1 MKTKILI
8 TSLLLLAIFAF
19 TSSVQSAENNPLA
32 AVTNAVEQ
40 AQQAVKQANS
50 SLEKA
55 QSLASDFGLL
65 IAGKTNV
72 ISIINTSTNKP
83 STNSV
88 SETLNDA
95 VIGILNG
102 VKGASGEIYQAS
114 KTAITKSIDFT
125 MEQAPLVVREFL
137 HWKISEAI
145 IYMTLWSI
153 PAFCLFYGARKLRL
167 YALTDAVP
175 VSDRYHSD
183 RSDYA
188 IIEWILRGIAIIVLL
203 CVVGS
208 YGTTITKIAVAPR
221 VYLIEYVV
229 NTIHNGHTPSQ

>member
-8 TSLLLLAIFAF
+8 TSLILATFAF
-19 TSSVQSAENNPLA
+19 TSAVRAETNPLSV
-32 AVTNAVEQ
+32 VTNAIEQ
-40 AQQAVKQANS
+40 AQQAVKQAQS
-50 SLEKA
+50 ALAAVESLT
-55 QSLASDFGLL
+55 
-65 IAGKTNV
+65 GKTNSTSV
-72 ISIINTSTNKP
+72 ANTSTNSP

-125 MEQAPLVVREFL
+125 MEQAPLVVKEFL
-137 HWKISEAI
+137 RWKISEAI
-145 IYMTLWSI
+145 IYMVLWSV
-153 PAFCLFYGARKLRL
+153 PALFLFWIARKLNL
-167 YALTDAVP
+167 YSLTDNVP
-175 VSDRYHSD
+175 KSDRYVAD
-183 RSDYA
+183 KKDYA
-188 IIEWILRGIAIIVLL
+188 IGKWIIRSVGIIIVL
-203 CVVGS
+203 CVVGN
-208 YGTTITKIAVAPR
+208 YGMTITKIAVAPR